1 MRGPSSGPKAQGETR
16 NTVLNPH
23 PVALLAAGLGLLALG
38 LPWLELKPSRI
49 AVGEAFRVWGWP
61 GSWGL
66 ALPVL
71 WFLIAYVR
79 GHWQGL
85 LLGMALLVWGLLVGQ
100 GTAYL
105 LSNQPESARVSAAG
119 GLWLTLLALYVGY
132 FAAYREGRGWGLLS
146 APLVLGVLIGLG
158 AFDRLGPVL
167 EFQSWREQFATELWR
182 HLSLSGSAVMLA
194 IGVGVPLGVLAAG
207 SPRFGWV
214 LRVMGFLQT
223 IPSLALFGLLLP
235 LLAQVSQTLRLEAAL
250 ALLVVGGFAFR
261 LLWAVSGW
269 LAVVLMLPLG
279 LLALVMTGA
288 WLNSLLGPDPLQI
301 ELQAPLQAS
310 GIRGIGA
317 APAVLALTLYALLP
331 VVLNV
336 YTGLRGVP
344 EAVKDAG
351 RGMGMSPAQLF
362 WRVELPLALPLVL
375 EGIRGAASLTIG
387 ITTVAAL
394 IGAGGLGFFILRGVE
409 GGAPDMVLLG
419 AIPIIGL
426 ALLVDSALRWVGGL
440 LRRRMGI

>member
-1 MRGPSSGPKAQGETR
+1 MRGTDPASRVQGQTSGVR
-16 NTVLNPH
+16 LNTS

-49 AVGEAFRVWGWP
+49 AVGEAVGVWGWP

-71 WFLIAYVR
+71 WFSIAFVR
-79 GHWQGL
+79 GRGQGL

-119 GLWLTLLALYVGY
+119 GLWLALLALYVGY
-132 FAAYREGRGWGLLS
+132 FAAYREGRGWAVLS
-146 APLVLGVLIGLG
+146 APLALAVLIGLG
-158 AFDRLGPVL
+158 VFDQLGPVL

-194 IGVGVPLGVLAAG
+194 IGVGVPLGVLAAS

-214 LRVMGFLQT
+214 LGVMGFLQT

-269 LAVVLMLPLG
+269 LAVLLILPPG
-279 LLALVMTGA
+279 LLALVMAGA
-288 WLNSLLGPDPLQI
+288 WLNSLLGPDPLRMV
-301 ELQAPLQAS
+301 LQAPLQAS

-440 LRRRMGI
+440 LKWRMGI

>member
-1 MRGPSSGPKAQGETR
+1 MAQGETR
-16 NTVLNPH
+16 NTVLDPH

-49 AVGEAFRVWGWP
+49 AVGEAVGVWGWP
-61 GSWGL
+61 GSWGWVLL
-66 ALPVL
+66 AIWV
-71 WFLIAYVR
+71 LIAFVR
-79 GHWQGL
+79 GRGQGL

-146 APLVLGVLIGLG
+146 APLVLAVLIGLG
-158 AFDRLGPVL
+158 VFDRLGPVL

-207 SPRFGWV
+207 DPRFGWV
-214 LRVMGFLQT
+214 LGMMGFLQT

-235 LLAQVSQTLRLEAAL
+235 LLAQVSQSLRLEAAL

-279 LLALVMTGA
+279 LLALVMMGA

-301 ELQAPLQAS
+301 VLQAPLQAS

-351 RGMGMSPAQLF
+351 RGMGMSSTQLF

-419 AIPIIGL
+419 AIPIVGL
-426 ALLVDSALRWVGGL
+426 ALLADSALRWVGEL

>member
-1 MRGPSSGPKAQGETR
+1 MAQGETR

-23 PVALLAAGLGLLALG
+23 PVALLAAGLGLLALR

-49 AVGEAFRVWGWP
+49 AVGEAVGVWGWP
-61 GSWGL
+61 GSWGWVLL
-66 ALPVL
+66 AIWV
-71 WFLIAYVR
+71 LIAFVR
-79 GHWQGL
+79 GRGQGL

-146 APLVLGVLIGLG
+146 APLVLAVLIGLG
-158 AFDRLGPVL
+158 VFDRLGPVL

-182 HLSLSGSAVMLA
+182 HLSLSGSAVTLA

-207 SPRFGWV
+207 GPRFGWV
-214 LRVMGFLQT
+214 LGVMGFLQT

-235 LLAQVSQTLRLEAAL
+235 LLAQVSQSLRLEAAL

-279 LLALVMTGA
+279 LLALVMMGA

-301 ELQAPLQAS
+301 VLQAPLQAS

-426 ALLVDSALRWVGGL
+426 ALLADSALRWMGEL

>member
-1 MRGPSSGPKAQGETR
+1 MRGTDPVSRVQGQTSGVR
-16 NTVLNPH
+16 LNTS

-49 AVGEAFRVWGWP
+49 AVGEAVGVWGWP

-71 WFLIAYVR
+71 WFSIAFVR
-79 GHWQGL
+79 GRGQGL

-119 GLWLTLLALYVGY
+119 GLWLALLALYVGY
-132 FAAYREGRGWGLLS
+132 FAAYREGRGWAVLS
-146 APLVLGVLIGLG
+146 APLVLAVLIGLG
-158 AFDRLGPVL
+158 VFDRLGPVL

-214 LRVMGFLQT
+214 LGVMGFLQT

-269 LAVVLMLPLG
+269 LAVLLILPPG
-279 LLALVMTGA
+279 LLALVMAGA
-288 WLNSLLGPDPLQI
+288 WLNSLLGPDPLRMV
-301 ELQAPLQAS
+301 LQAPLQAS

-440 LRRRMGI
+440 LKWRMGI